1 MKLIRLLIWGLFSG
15 LLLGFSWPYIGFP
28 ALIFIAWFPLLL
40 AESLI
45 VPYFGKASAG
55 KAYLISYVAF
65 VVWNLLDTWWIK
77 NAEADPTAGL
87 VIMLLANLA
96 NAALMAG
103 VFSLAHVLR
112 QRIPSKRT
120 IWIFPIF
127 WIAFEYLHHDWDLSW
142 PWLTLGNVFATS
154 TPWIQWYEFTG
165 VFGGSLWVWAA
176 NIFVFNWLQARLA
189 NQTKVMKQS
198 LFVSLA
204 VLLLP
209 IAVSFLI
216 LKNKKLTGTLVE
228 IVVVQPNIDPFNDKF
243 SKKSAVEQIEE
254 YNRLALPLISDATQL
269 VFGPETALPFSLNE
283 TELSNHPHVQQ
294 LDTIL
299 KKSKQMAILTGMS
312 SHRFFQKGDS
322 IPSIARKLN
331 QSDDV
336 YYLSYNSALFLQND
350 KKPEVYHKSKLVP
363 GVEQMPFPSIFKFVE
378 DFAINLGGTSGTLG
392 KQDERTV
399 FNTSNGLIKVAPSV
413 CYESIYSEFT
423 RKYIGEGANLIGVI
437 TNDGWWGE
445 TPGYKQHAAYAR
457 IRAVELRRSV
467 VRAANTGI
475 SCTINPLGEVTN
487 ETAWWVP
494 AAFKAKVLLNNE
506 VTFFARYG
514 SIVGVSAV
522 CLSAVFLIFNFIIF
536 IRLKLNK
543 PSKKA

>member
-55 KAYLISYVAF
+55 KAYLISYIAF

-77 NAEADPTAGL
+77 NAEADATAGL

-112 QRIPSKRT
+112 QRLPSKRS
-120 IWIFPIF
+120 IWLFPIF
-127 WIAFEYLHHDWDLSW
+127 WIAFEFLHHDWDLSW

-154 TPWIQWYEFTG
+154 TPWIQWYEYTG
-165 VFGGSLWVWAA
+165 VFGGSLWVWAV
-176 NIFVFNWLQARLA
+176 NIFVFQWLQARLA
-189 NQTKVMKQS
+189 NQSIVMKNALFLS
-198 LFVSLA
+198 LTTLM
-204 VLLLP
+204 LP

-216 LKNKKLTGTLVE
+216 LKTKQVDGPELE

-243 SKKSAVEQIEE
+243 SKKSAFEQIDEF
-254 YNRLALPLISDATQL
+254 NRLALPLITDSTQL
-269 VFGPETALPFSLNE
+269 VFGPETALPFSLDE
-283 TELSNHPHVQQ
+283 SEIAEHPHVLQ
-294 LDTIL
+294 LDSIL
-299 KKSKQMAILTGMS
+299 KRSSQLAILTGMS
-312 SHRFFQKGDS
+312 SHRFFQQGEE

-331 QSDDV
+331 NAEGV
-336 YYLSYNSALFLQND
+336 YYLSYNSALYLQTGKN
-350 KKPEVYHKSKLVP
+350 PEVYHKSKLVP

-378 DFAINLGGTSGTLG
+378 DFAIELGGTSGTLG

-399 FNTSNGLIKVAPSV
+399 FKTSNGTVKLAPSV

-423 RKYIGEGANLIGVI
+423 RKYVLNGANLVGVI

-445 TPGYKQHAAYAR
+445 TAGYKQHAAYAR
-457 IRAVELRRSV
+457 IRAIELRRSV
-467 VRAANTGI
+467 VRSANTGI
-475 SCTINPLGEVTN
+475 SCTINPMGEVSN
-487 ETAWWVP
+487 ETKWWVP
-494 AAFKAKVLLNNE
+494 TAFKTKVVLNE
-506 VTFFARYG
+506 EITFFARFG

-522 CLSAVFLIFNFIIF
+522 CLSAVFLIFSFIIF
-536 IRLKLNK
+536 VRLKLNK